1 MIYIEKELGD
11 LLRVDGAQTAA
22 ERLALR
28 VRLSLSCAHDRPS
41 EADFPTQ
48 RLQARIRLGKRIE
61 SDAESE
67 SNRTESR
74 ARSVRTTTRTGG
86 NAETRRVRRSHA
98 VVERVVERV
107 VVV

>member
-1 MIYIEKELGD
+1 MD
-11 LLRVDGAQTAA
+11 
-22 ERLALR
+22 
-28 VRLSLSCAHDRPS
+28 AHGS
-41 EADFPTQ
+41 
-48 RLQARIRLGKRIE
+48 ARASVSIVFIRLGKRIE